1 MSTDQTTID
10 RLRAELAEAR
20 AVAARLQTENHE
32 LKIKLTDH
40 CIERDRLQI
49 KLDAIQ
55 AYARGQ
61 KARHVAL
68 RAAPEGQDW
77 VHLFDLMEG

>member
-20 AVAARLQTENHE
+20 AVATKLQAENRELQNRLDF
-32 LKIKLTDH
+32 I
-40 CIERDRLQI
+40 R
-49 KLDAIQ
+49 

-61 KARHVAL
+61 EARHTAL
-68 RAAPEGQDW
+68 DISPGGDDW
-77 VHLFDLMEG
+77 NMLFDLVTA